1 MAAIGLSDQWV
12 SWVIAYLYKSIT
24 IIGKKKK
31 LLFVG
36 TPFLCFCPREVGQL
50 KVFFYSTPFW
60 GRVYKW
66 KFCLFVHLFICLSV
80 ITSYSFPSDSKL
92 TQHPP
97 VNLNHATSPT
107 SYIWGRVMCQPDIFC
122 ICPDFLKKSTKIL
135 KKFHSLIPSVQCSLP
150 CVGNNSQSRCS
161 TLPSAENFP
170 THNLKHRLC
179 TQKKIN
185 QQICVK
191 FCTQWFFLVFVY
203 LVFVLL
209 EIVMSEISVT
219 VYQVHNRP

>member
-1 MAAIGLSDQWV
+1 MYIYWYLSPITLLTIK
-12 SWVIAYLYKSIT
+12 IA
-24 IIGKKKK
+24 
-31 LLFVG
+31 
-36 TPFLCFCPREVGQL
+36 
-50 KVFFYSTPFW
+50 FYSTPFW
-60 GRVYKW
+60 GRVYNKW
-66 KFCLFVHLFICLSV
+66 KFCLFVCLSSLLILFLQTLSSRNIPQSTL
-80 ITSYSFPSDSKL
+80 ITQPLPRL
-92 TQHPP
+92 TSGVELC
-97 VNLNHATSPT
+97 VNLTF
-107 SYIWGRVMCQPDIFC
+107 FC

-161 TLPSAENFP
+161 TLPCAENFP

-203 LVFVLL
+203 LVFVHL